1 MNDPFEPT
9 PMGFHNRMEQIMEE
23 LQHEK
28 APTRSYRWVAVLAA
42 CLVLLG
48 GTALALN
55 HFGVVYFLTQR
66 VWMGNPVDETAVA
79 LPINQS
85 CNSTMLDASLQDA
98 YWDGETLSLTMS
110 IAPKGDYAFYTETD
124 RGQDGENFDLIW
136 WKGEIL
142 PFEEWKNGREGL
154 MLSLPELKINGERAN
169 QSWDWVQHEQGEMML
184 LEGRATDLTNGAD
197 ISITLTC
204 TLEASNT
211 TETATLTA
219 HLPPMKKGEP
229 KE

>member
-142 PFEEWKNGREGL
+142 HFEEWKNGREGL
-154 MLSLPELKINGERAN
+154 MFSLPELKINGERAN
-169 QSWDWVQHEQGEMML
+169 QSWDWVQDEQGEMML
-184 LEGRATDLTNGAD
+184 LTGRATDMTSGAD
-197 ISITLTC
+197 ISITL
-204 TLEASNT
+204 
-211 TETATLTA
+211 
-219 HLPPMKKGEP
+219 
-229 KE
+229 

>member
-169 QSWDWVQHEQGEMML
+169 QSWDWVQ
-184 LEGRATDLTNGAD
+184 
-197 ISITLTC
+197 
-204 TLEASNT
+204 
-211 TETATLTA
+211 
-219 HLPPMKKGEP
+219 
-229 KE
+229 

>member
-1 MNDPFEPT
+1 MMNDPFEPT
-9 PMGFHNRMEQIMEE
+9 PMGFHNRMEQTLTK

-28 APTRSYRWVAVLAA
+28 ATTRSYRWVAVLAA

-55 HFGVVYFLTQR
+55 HFGVVYFLTER
-66 VWMGNPVDETAVA
+66 VWMGNPVDETAVVRSFD
-79 LPINQS
+79 QS
-85 CNSTMLDASLQDA
+85 CDSAVLDASLQDA
-98 YWDGETLSLTMS
+98 YWDGKTLSLTMN
-110 IAPKGDYAFYTETD
+110 IAPKGDYAFYIETD

-169 QSWDWVQHEQGEMML
+169 QSWDWVQDEQGEMML
-184 LEGRATDLTNGAD
+184 LTGRAADLTNGAD
-197 ISITLTC
+197 ISITLPC

-219 HLPPMKKGEP
+219 HLLPMKKG
-229 KE
+229 